1 MRMIRTGTTAAIGLA
16 ILAGCNPAATTT
28 TTTTT
33 TTTSR
38 PVAEA
43 VPGKVETSLTPE
55 QVAAATAITR
65 APAPK
70 AAARASAAQLDTTT
84 AAQKSAAAEA
94 PAAAET
100 RLGSTVASLGD
111 PTQGGFW
118 IKTPLVKARGI
129 GRIFNPAN
137 GKSAR
142 VDLIPLDG
150 PTSGGSQ
157 VSLPALQLIGVS
169 LTDLPTIEV
178 YRS

>member
-1 MRMIRTGTTAAIGLA
+1 MRMTTTATLA
-16 ILAGCNPAATTT
+16 LFALAACNQAAMKTTE
-28 TTTTT
+28 
-33 TTTSR
+33 SR
-38 PVAEA
+38 PSAPA
-43 VPGKVETSLTPE
+43 TPAKIETSLTPE

-84 AAQKSAAAEA
+84 AEQKAAAAKA
-94 PAAAET
+94 PEVAEVK
-100 RLGSTVASLGD
+100 LGNTIASLGD
-111 PTQGGFW
+111 PTEGGFW

-129 GRIFNPAN
+129 GRIVNPAN
-137 GKSAR
+137 GKSAK

-150 PTSGGSQ
+150 PASGGSQ

-178 YRS
+178 YKS